1 ADPDELSQGTNLSAE
16 LISSLVE
23 EAKKLMEEKEI
34 EKEEALAEEI
44 DASEET
50 GTEKEDLPETE
61 EKAEDHESQNNSAQ
75 DVVDTLHGD
84 LAE

>member
-1 ADPDELSQGTNLSAE
+1 MG
-16 LISSLVE
+16 
-23 EAKKLMEEKEI
+23 EKGI

-75 DVVDTLHGD
+75 NVVDTPHED